1 MVNSCRKILELQG
14 VFVKRQRWRALCGGH
29 ASASL
34 KLSSGAFR
42 GLPFTLPD
50 NLRATNSAGRPEH
63 RVEAGMGKL
72 IIVFSRVAPFVRRL
86 ANAPLGSRARR
97 GEFAR

>member
-14 VFVKRQRWRALCGGH
+14 VFLKRQRWRALCGGH
-29 ASASL
+29 GSASL
-34 KLSSGAFR
+34 NLSSGAFR

-50 NLRATNSAGRPEH
+50 NLRATKSAGRPEH

-72 IIVFSRVAPFVRRL
+72 IIAFSRVAPFVRRPTD
-86 ANAPLGSRARR
+86 ASLGSRA
-97 GEFAR
+97 GGGDFAL